1 MKNFR
6 GFTLI
11 ETMIAVTI
19 LSFSIAGPLFTASR
33 TMVATEISRDQ
44 LTASYLAQEVIEY
57 ARALRD
63 GEYLKL
69 YPTQE
74 WGSTVAW
81 DNFKASP
88 LITSCSSNK
97 CALGQAK
104 GDGTLLVTSC
114 SSGTCPEAVPYN
126 LNAPDPGT
134 LFTSTFQ
141 ATAVPPNEEKIV
153 STVSW
158 WFHDTQHTITIT
170 DHLTPWQ

>member
-1 MKNFR
+1 
-6 GFTLI
+6 
-11 ETMIAVTI
+11 MIAVTI

-57 ARALRD
+57 TRAGRD

-69 YPTQE
+69 YPTKQ
-74 WGSTVAW
+74 GDSIIAW
-81 DNFKASP
+81 NNFKALP
-88 LITSCSSNK
+88 LLSGGLIAPCSSEK

-104 GDGTLLVTSC
+104 GDGTLLITP
-114 SSGTCPEAVPYN
+114 CPYGNCPDTVPFN
-126 LNAPDPGT
+126 LNAPNPGT

-141 ATAVPPNEEKIV
+141 ATVISQYEEKVV

-158 WFHDTQHTITIT
+158 WFHGIEYSVSIS